1 MGVWGTGIL
10 SDDVAEDV
18 RDRYRALL
26 EDQVPDEQASR
37 TVLAAFSDETGAAD
51 DVVLLAL
58 AATQSSLGR
67 LEPTIRDAAL
77 RVIDSGR
84 GAAAWAEGPP
94 RVLRQR
100 QADLDKLRDR
110 LLGPQP
116 PRRVIRPVWRD
127 RTDLVAGDVLQ
138 WTSPERRVGP
148 LRVVRVEVTP
158 TDWNP
163 VLEMLSPRGVAVSE
177 AALPALPDVTLS
189 ELAPHRTR
197 SPGTSGPIDRDVRW
211 QVARCGRR
219 DPDWRD
225 VGLTIVGRGVRVE
238 DSRGWAGMAVD
249 WPALLQG
256 LSEHLRSS
264 TG

>member
-1 MGVWGTGIL
+1 MGVWGTGIF

-18 RDRYRALL
+18 RDHYRALL

-37 TVLAAFSDETGAAD
+37 AALAAFADETGSAGDA
-51 DVVLLAL
+51 VLLAQ

-67 LEPTIRDAAL
+67 LELAIRDAAL
-77 RVIDSGR
+77 NVIDSGR
-84 GAAAWAEGPP
+84 GAAAWAEEPP
-94 RVLRQR
+94 RVQRQR
-100 QADLDKLRDR
+100 QTALDKLRDR

-138 WTSPERRVGP
+138 WTSPERRVAL

-158 TDWNP
+158 TDWTP
-163 VLEMLSPRGVAVSE
+163 VVEMLSPGGEAASE
-177 AALPALPDVTLS
+177 AALSALTQVTLS
-189 ELAPHRTR
+189 DLAPHRTR
-197 SPGTSGPIDRDVRW
+197 SPGKSGPIDRDVRW
-211 QVARCGRR
+211 QVARCSRR
-219 DPDWRD
+219 EPDWRD

-238 DSRGWAGMAVD
+238 DSRGWAGTAVD

-256 LSEHLRSS
+256 LGEHLRSS